1 MIHSRVVPKGYE
13 YYIDSFNYYHF
24 HAIMPLSS
32 YNYRVEV
39 LFPVYDVVEQEIEP
53 PAVDINDIGD
63 WLLSIKDYILDENH
77 ILYNIATML
86 IDIAKSVIDYSF
98 CGNDLIYKRTIALY
112 VGHHLEFH
120 FQELKDQEY
129 KMSLQPEIDL
139 SRDTKDKEL
148 TISYDAFMGEYKK
161 TIYGRQFWTIYG
173 QHAKFLLGYRP
184 Y

>member
-24 HAIMPLSS
+24 HAIMPLST

-53 PAVDINDIGD
+53 PAVD
-63 WLLSIKDYILDENH
+63 
-77 ILYNIATML
+77 
-86 IDIAKSVIDYSF
+86 IDYSF

>member
-63 WLLSIKDYILDENH
+63 WLLSIKDYILD
-77 ILYNIATML
+77 
-86 IDIAKSVIDYSF
+86 
-98 CGNDLIYKRTIALY
+98 
-112 VGHHLEFH
+112 FH
-120 FQELKDQEY
+120 
-129 KMSLQPEIDL
+129 SIS
-139 SRDTKDKEL
+139 SR
-148 TISYDAFMGEYKK
+148 
-161 TIYGRQFWTIYG
+161 
-173 QHAKFLLGYRP
+173 
-184 Y
+184 